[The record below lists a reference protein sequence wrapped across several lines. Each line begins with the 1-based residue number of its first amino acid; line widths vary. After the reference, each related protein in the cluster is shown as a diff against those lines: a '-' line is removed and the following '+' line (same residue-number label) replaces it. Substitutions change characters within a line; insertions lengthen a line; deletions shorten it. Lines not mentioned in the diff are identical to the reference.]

1 VNDQIP
7 INRFQSERVTA
18 WVPVGIIPPPT
29 ISGPPTSFS
38 SGPAMVRHS
47 RTIKSDEGYGTNS
60 QLDAQSIY
68 SISTWN
74 MNQDQRNIQRKRM
87 PLPSPESAHL
97 LPEGAR
103 QRHESDQIA
112 SFIDGNSTTGEPTLQ
127 SPSEHGSPELSVAG
141 DTCEAASNWSVSCE
155 EQGIELPNELLPIQA
170 KLVEQIK
177 ADYILN
183 WRACLG
189 HIRSRPSQQSA
200 STSRQQRLET
210 SRSSRPPPPSAKSLG
225 KRRREEGEDPD
236 DVPSSDDDHKRRRAT
251 CEVDDS
257 ESKLFACPYAKYN
270 PTRYS
275 ERNEVEASYRGCS
288 SKLLRNIGRVKQHLY
303 RTHTRPA
310 QYCPRCGR
318 EFDRQDF
325 LEAHIRE
332 TTTCNLQELPFKEK
346 MTAEQK
352 DSVHKKTPG
361 KHPRKAWL
369 EIFRILFPG
378 AREPSSP
385 YAETGSPEAIQDFLA
400 FFKERGPQR
409 ISATIMRNEL
419 SLERYAPSMLD
430 AAVETAVQDL
440 VREYGNDFH
449 CLPADNSQYSN
460 DPGPLAEISTTVPVI
475 PEAVNPSLQ
484 QLEAGLSL
492 TDHTGSGS
500 NAASFVAQQPAEQLT
515 EFPEWYPG
523 YPCPADESAYYQ
535 NLGSNM
541 LIASANSNHILQGQ
555 MPMPIEMWRPGTL
568 NQPQGRRLQRIVEG
582 A

>member
-1 VNDQIP
+1 MARN
-7 INRFQSERVTA
+7 
-18 WVPVGIIPPPT
+18 
-29 ISGPPTSFS
+29 
-38 SGPAMVRHS
+38 S
-47 RTIKSDEGYGTNS
+47 RTIKSDEGYCTNS
-60 QLDAQSIY
+60 QPDAQSIY
-68 SISTWN
+68 SMSTWN

-87 PLPSPESAHL
+87 PLPSLESAHL
-97 LPEGAR
+97 LPKGSR

-112 SFIDGNSTTGEPTLQ
+112 SFIDGSSTTGEPTLQ
-127 SPSEHGSPELSVAG
+127 SPSERGSPELSVAG
-141 DTCEAASNWSVSCE
+141 DACEAASNWSMSCE
-155 EQGIELPNELLPIQA
+155 EQGIELPSELLLIQA
-170 KLVEQIK
+170 NLVEQIK
-177 ADYILN
+177 TDYILN
-183 WRACLG
+183 WRACHG

-210 SRSSRPPPPSAKSLG
+210 SCSSRPPPPSAKSSR

-236 DVPSSDDDHKRRRAT
+236 DVPSSDDDCKRRRAT
-251 CEVDDS
+251 CEVDDP
-257 ESKLFACPYAKYN
+257 ENKLFACPYAKYN
-270 PTRYS
+270 SARYS
-275 ERNEVEASYRGCS
+275 ERNAVEVSYRRCS
-288 SKLLRNIGRVKQHLY
+288 SKLLRDIARVKQHLY
-303 RTHTRPA
+303 RIHTRPA

-318 EFDRQDF
+318 EFDRQDL

-352 DSVHKKTPG
+352 NSVHRKTPG
-361 KHPRKAWL
+361 KHPRKAWF

-385 YAETGSPEAIQDFLA
+385 YAETGSPAAIQDFLA
-400 FFKERGPQR
+400 FFEERGPQR
-409 ISATIMRNEL
+409 ISATIMQNGL

-430 AAVETAVQDL
+430 AAVEAAVETAVQDL
-440 VREYGNDFH
+440 VREFGNDFH

-460 DPGPLAEISTTVPVI
+460 DPGPLAEISTTVPAI
-475 PEAVNPSLQ
+475 PEAASPSLQ

-515 EFPEWYPG
+515 EFPEWYSG

-541 LIASANSNHILQGQ
+541 FIASANSNHILQGQ
-555 MPMPIEMWRPGTL
+555 MPMPIEMWQPRTL
-568 NQPQGRRLQRIVEG
+568 NQPQGRRLQRIAEG

>member
-1 VNDQIP
+1 
-7 INRFQSERVTA
+7 
-18 WVPVGIIPPPT
+18 
-29 ISGPPTSFS
+29 
-38 SGPAMVRHS
+38 MVRNS
-47 RTIKSDEGYGTNS
+47 RTIKSDEGYCTNS

-68 SISTWN
+68 SMSTWN

-87 PLPSPESAHL
+87 PLPSPEPVHL
-97 LPEGAR
+97 LPEGSR
-103 QRHESDQIA
+103 QRHENDQNIP
-112 SFIDGNSTTGEPTLQ
+112 FIDGGSTTGEPTLQ

-155 EQGIELPNELLPIQA
+155 EQGVELPNELLPILA

-183 WRACLG
+183 WRACRG

-210 SRSSRPPPPSAKSLG
+210 SQSSRPPPQSAKSLG
-225 KRRREEGEDPD
+225 KRRRRESEDPD
-236 DVPSSDDDHKRRRAT
+236 DVPSSDDDRKRRRAT
-251 CEVDDS
+251 CEVDDP
-257 ESKLFACPYAKYN
+257 ENKLFACPYAKYN
-270 PTRYS
+270 PARYS

-288 SKLLRNIGRVKQHLY
+288 SKLLRNIARVKQHLY
-303 RTHTRPA
+303 RIHARPA
-310 QYCPRCGR
+310 WYCPRCGR
-318 EFDRQDF
+318 EFDCQGL

-332 TTTCNLQELPFKEK
+332 TTTCNVQELPFKEK
-346 MTAEQK
+346 MTAEQR
-352 DSVHKKTPG
+352 DSVHKKNPG

-378 AREPSSP
+378 AQEPSSP
-385 YAETGSPEAIQDFLA
+385 YAEPCSPAAIQDFLA
-400 FFKERGPQR
+400 FFEEWGPQR
-409 ISATIMRNEL
+409 ISAMIIQNEP
-419 SLERYAPSMLD
+419 SLERYALSMLE

-440 VREYGNDFH
+440 VREFGNDFH

-460 DPGPLAEISTTVPVI
+460 DPGPLAEISTTLPAI

-500 NAASFVAQQPAEQLT
+500 NAARFAALQPAGQLP
-515 EFPEWYPG
+515 EFPEWYSG

-535 NLGSNM
+535 NFGSNM
-541 LIASANSNHILQGQ
+541 LIASANPNHILQGQ
-555 MPMPIEMWRPGTL
+555 MQMPTEMWQSGTL
-568 NQPQGRRLQRIVEG
+568 NQPQGRRLQRIAEG